1 MALDKRLLGRIRPTG
16 SITPSLGL
24 GDGIGAS
31 IETISNS
38 IYSARWVLLT
48 GLFIVA
54 YIAGFIYLSTSK
66 NFTILKD
73 YSVAGIIIFVIG
85 LLLGFLVI
93 LSQITGGASR
103 GFSSFPSIIDD
114 SVWSSVGRQSIFI
127 VAILAAIALTIA
139 LIYVFS
145 GDGILSTTMMYM
157 LITGIFV
164 VAGFT
169 LFYSFYKGGK
179 ESGLG
184 EALIDFIGGI
194 GTSITTTWTA
204 ISEVIMPI
212 VRDIYTTPRYVIYLM
227 IGIVV
232 FILGWFFSP
241 QLINAVLTT
250 NGTVLQ
256 KEAISMNHPTTV
268 GTYENLSTSAK
279 APPRSRGTRRGGV
292 TTNVPKDGGFNYKY
306 SISAWIFLNQQ
317 SSSPDSG
324 GGFQTLLNYG
334 EKPSIQY
341 NANTKTL
348 RIITREGLSDT
359 TILYETTSVPL
370 QRWNHFVINFADGIM
385 DVFMNGNLVAT
396 KRGVIPY
403 IRNDNVI
410 IGQQAGIEGG
420 CANVVYYREPLSWWS
435 IQALYN
441 SLKTLSVPYI

>member
-1 MALDKRLLGRIRPTG
+1 MALDKRLLGRIRPAG
-16 SITPSLGL
+16 VGLGL
-24 GDGIGAS
+24 GEGIGSS
-31 IETISNS
+31 IEAISAG
-38 IYSARWVLLT
+38 IYSARWLVLT

-66 NFTILKD
+66 NFTVLKD

-85 LLLGFLVI
+85 LLLGFLVL

-103 GFSSFPSIIDD
+103 GFSSFPSIMDE
-114 SVWSSVGRQSIFI
+114 SVLGSVGRQSIFV
-127 VAILAAIALTIA
+127 VAILVAIALTMA
-139 LIYVFS
+139 LIYLFS

-169 LFYSFYKGGK
+169 LFYSLYKGGK
-179 ESGLG
+179 EAGLG
-184 EALIDFIGGI
+184 DAFLDFISGI
-194 GTSITTTWTA
+194 GISITTTWTA
-204 ISEVIMPI
+204 ISEMIMPI
-212 VRDIYTTPRYVIYLM
+212 MRDIYTTPRYVIYLM

-232 FILGWFFSP
+232 FLLGWFLSP
-241 QLINAVLTT
+241 QLINSLLTV

-256 KEAISMNHPTTV
+256 KEAVSMNHPTTV

-279 APPRSRGTRRGGV
+279 APPRSKGMRRGGV
-292 TTNVPKDGGFNYKY
+292 STNVAKDGGFNYKY

-324 GGFQTLLNYG
+324 GGFQALLNYG

-359 TILYETTSVPL
+359 TILYESSTVPL

-385 DVFMNGNLVAT
+385 DVFMNGQLVAS
-396 KRGVIPY
+396 KRGVVPY
-403 IRNDNVI
+403 MRNDNVV

>member
-1 MALDKRLLGRIRPTG
+1 MALDKRLLGRIRPAG
-16 SITPSLGL
+16 VGLGL
-24 GDGIGAS
+24 GEGIGSS
-31 IETISNS
+31 IEAIGTG
-38 IYSARWVLLT
+38 IYSARWLVLT

-66 NFTILKD
+66 NFTVLKD

-85 LLLGFLVI
+85 LLLGFLVL
-93 LSQITGGASR
+93 LSQITGGASS
-103 GFSSFPSIIDD
+103 GFSSFPSILDD
-114 SVWSSVGRQSIFI
+114 SVLGSVGRQSIFV
-127 VAILAAIALTIA
+127 VAILVAIALTMA
-139 LIYVFS
+139 LIYLFS

-169 LFYSFYKGGK
+169 LFYSLYKGGK
-179 ESGLG
+179 EAGLS
-184 EALIDFIGGI
+184 EAFLDFIGGV
-194 GTSITTTWTA
+194 GYWITTTWSA

-212 VRDIYTTPRYVIYLM
+212 MRDIYTTPRYVIYLM

-232 FILGWFFSP
+232 FLLGWFFSP
-241 QLINAVLTT
+241 QLINSLLTV

-256 KEAISMNHPTTV
+256 KEAVSMNHPTTV

-279 APPRSRGTRRGGV
+279 APPRSKGMRRGGV
-292 TTNVPKDGGFNYKY
+292 STNVAKDGGFNYKY
-306 SISAWIFLNQQ
+306 SISSWIFLNQQ

-359 TILYETTSVPL
+359 TILYESTTVPL
-370 QRWNHFVINFADGIM
+370 QRWNHFVINFVDGIM
-385 DVFMNGNLVAT
+385 DVFMNGQLVAS

-403 IRNDNVI
+403 MRNDNVV

>member
-1 MALDKRLLGRIRPTG
+1 MALDKRLLGRIRQAGVGP
-16 SITPSLGL
+16 GL
-24 GDGIGAS
+24 GEGIGSS
-31 IETISNS
+31 IEAIGTG
-38 IYSARWVLLT
+38 IYSARWLVLT

-85 LLLGFLVI
+85 LLLGFLVL

-114 SVWSSVGRQSIFI
+114 SVLGSVGRQSIFV
-127 VAILAAIALTIA
+127 VAILVAIALTMA
-139 LIYVFS
+139 LIYLFS

-169 LFYSFYKGGK
+169 LFYSVYRGGK
-179 ESGLG
+179 EAGLG
-184 EALIDFIGGI
+184 DAFLDFISGI
-194 GTSITTTWTA
+194 GNWITTTWTT
-204 ISEVIMPI
+204 ISAVIIPI
-212 VRDIYTTPRYVIYLM
+212 VSDIYATPRYVIYLM
-227 IGIVV
+227 IGIAV
-232 FILGWFFSP
+232 FLLGWFFSP
-241 QLINAVLTT
+241 QLINSMLTV

-256 KEAISMNHPTTV
+256 KEAVSMNHPTTV

-279 APPRSRGTRRGGV
+279 APPRSKGMRRGGV
-292 TTNVPKDGGFNYKY
+292 TTNIAKDAGFNYKY

-317 SSSPDSG
+317 SSSTDSG

-359 TILYETTSVPL
+359 TILYESTTVPL

-385 DVFMNGNLVAT
+385 DVFMNGQLVAS

-403 IRNDNVI
+403 MRNDNVV